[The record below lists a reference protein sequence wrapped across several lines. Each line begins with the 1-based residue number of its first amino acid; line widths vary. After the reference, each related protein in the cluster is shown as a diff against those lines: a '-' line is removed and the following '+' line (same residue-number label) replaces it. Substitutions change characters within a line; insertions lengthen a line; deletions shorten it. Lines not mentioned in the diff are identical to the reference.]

1 MIGQQQRDVGKNFL
15 RSGVIRLTETPS
27 ALFQAMTLGAGQCE
41 YLEAGANVN
50 GLGSSNNKEPA
61 ISDGGVSLKLVR
73 LHASTG
79 VDVSDFSASERR

>member
-1 MIGQQQRDVGKNFL
+1 M
-15 RSGVIRLTETPS
+15 
-27 ALFQAMTLGAGQCE
+27 
-41 YLEAGANVN
+41 N